1 MASGNGWAA
10 VASRASLVLGAA
22 LVAVALASCA
32 EARSGSRR
40 GPTAPSPVT
49 AHRAAE
55 RAFRFTA
62 RRLPQRVR
70 RRITGVSWHRGCPV
84 GRGRLRYLRIAYHGF
99 DGRVRRGELIAN
111 ASAVRPL
118 RRAFASLFRSR
129 FPIRRMRLVDR
140 YGGSDYRSIE
150 ADNTSAFNCRPVTGG
165 SRWSEHA
172 YGRAVDVNPIENP
185 YVSNGRTAHR
195 RSRRYLDRSHHRRG
209 MAFRGG
215 ALVRAFRRVGW
226 GWGGS
231 WSNPTDYQHF
241 SATGR

>member
-40 GPTAPSPVT
+40 GPTAPPPVT
-49 AHRAAE
+49 MDRAAE
-55 RAFRFTA
+55 PAFRFTA
-62 RRLPQRVR
+62 RRLPPRIR

-84 GRGRLRYLRIAYHGF
+84 GRGRLRYLRIAYRGF
-99 DGRVRRGELIAN
+99 DGRIHRGEMIAN

-118 RRAFASLFRSR
+118 RRAFASLYRSR

-172 YGRAVDVNPIENP
+172 YGRALDVNPIENP
-185 YVSNGRTAHR
+185 YVANGRTSHPA
-195 RSRRYLDRSHHRRG
+195 SRRYLDRSRHRRG
-209 MAFRGG
+209 MAFSGG
-215 ALVRAFRRVGW
+215 RPVKAF
-226 GWGGS
+226 
-231 WSNPTDYQHF
+231 D
-241 SATGR
+241 

>member
-1 MASGNGWAA
+1 MSSLPPSRAGCGVAAAA
-10 VASRASLVLGAA
+10 VTVVVAAGLLAACGTMSTSTSRAAPRAAASRPYTFV
-22 LVAVALASCA
+22 
-32 EARSGSRR
+32 
-40 GPTAPSPVT
+40 
-49 AHRAAE
+49 
-55 RAFRFTA
+55 A
-62 RRLPQRVR
+62 RRLPRRIR

-99 DGRVRRGELIAN
+99 DGRVHRGEMIAN
-111 ASAVRPL
+111 AAAVRPL
-118 RRAFASLFRSR
+118 RRAFASLYRSD
-129 FPIRRMRLVDR
+129 FPVRRMRLVDR

-195 RSRRYLDRSHHRRG
+195 RSRRYLDRSHRRRG
-209 MAFRGG
+209 MAFPGG

-226 GWGGS
+226 GWGGR